1 MPLIDE
7 AEAGSACASRSK
19 RLETTWAQEDEEEH
33 FLNTFSFLANVS
45 SYAAHLCTPA
55 SGKYFFIWVYLFI
68 CSFLSHRVD
77 DIPAARCCLHFSL
90 RRHAAL
96 EKEKTHIVIEKT
108 QRLRIWDWMGS
119 DRLRRSLINNKHPSF
134 KLTSTHRRY
143 AVGYSQDEWT
153 FERNRRGYLLNLINM
168 WDKLICVVAGLHLGD
183 EGGRVSP
190 LDSSERKTL
199 CLLRLREWTSLP
211 RVLNFTRT
219 GSEINEGKW
228 RTRDTLR
235 RAVNIF
241 FTFCILE
248 EPGNSCDNHFP
259 KSVVKSGMKS
269 NLRLRNENRT
279 TCEIR
284 TVE

>member
-96 EKEKTHIVIEKT
+96 EKEKTHIVIEKPRDLEYET
-108 QRLRIWDWMGS
+108 EWGVIVWGDPLSTINTFVQTYLNS
-119 DRLRRSLINNKHPSF
+119 PSLRRRLFSRRVDVWTESAWISA
-134 KLTSTHRRY
+134 KLDKYVR
-143 AVGYSQDEWT
+143 Q
-153 FERNRRGYLLNLINM
+153 INM
-168 WDKLICVVAGLHLGD
+168 CSRRAPP
-183 EGGRVSP
+183 GRRRWSRF
-190 LDSSERKTL
+190 SAWQ
-199 CLLRLREWTSLP
+199 LRTKNALFAQTP
-211 RVLNFTRT
+211 RVDVAAQGAEFHQDRV
-219 GSEINEGKW
+219 
-228 RTRDTLR
+228 RDKR
-235 RAVNIF
+235 RQVTDQRHSQACREYIF
-241 FTFCILE
+241 HVLYFGGAGQL
-248 EPGNSCDNHFP
+248 
-259 KSVVKSGMKS
+259 
-269 NLRLRNENRT
+269 LW
-279 TCEIR
+279 
-284 TVE
+284 